1 MSLIIFDQVSFALGA
16 APLLNQCSFSIEKNE
31 RVALVGRNGAGK
43 STLLKL
49 TLEQFSPDSGIIK
62 YSKGLKLSYLQQDLP
77 VGDDEPV
84 GEVILKRV
92 GPVGEAILKYNALA
106 VSDHPNLDELE
117 RLQHFIEENDGWN
130 LQNQVLSICT
140 KLNLDP
146 NKKFNAMSGGW
157 RRRVLL
163 ASALVVE
170 PDVLILDEPTNHLDI
185 KMVEWLEDLLLS
197 FKGTVLFVSHDRAF
211 IDRVAT
217 RVIDLDR
224 GKVSSFPA
232 PYETYLEF
240 KEKALEDEAKQRAQ
254 EDKVLAQEE
263 AWIRQGIKARR
274 TRNEGRVRALKAM
287 RAELS
292 QRRFQQGSANFKIE
306 MDDSSGKRVVELTN
320 VVFGYDGHPII
331 DGFSSTVLRGDKI
344 ALLGPNG
351 IGKTTALKLL
361 LGDIQ
366 PSSGEVKSGTRLQV
380 AYFDQAREALDPE
393 KQIVDVVSEGRDFLE
408 IQGKRRHVISYL
420 EDFLFAPERLRM
432 KVRQLSG
439 GEINRLLLAKMFSQ
453 SANVLVLDEP
463 TNDLDMDTLDLLID
477 RLSEFEGTVLLVS
490 HDRYFIDQL
499 ATKSWAFE
507 GNGVVREYA
516 GGYADWK
523 TQGGKWPD
531 LENME
536 PIKKSSSEASINQA
550 PTKVK
555 SESKVTKKKLSYK
568 DQREFDQMP
577 AKIESLELQIE
588 TLEAEVAEP
597 GFYNQPPDVTT
608 TVLGQLESVQQA
620 LNIAYDRWAELESMV
635 D

>member
-1 MSLIIFDQVSFALGA
+1 
-16 APLLNQCSFSIEKNE
+16 
-31 RVALVGRNGAGK
+31 
-43 STLLKL
+43 
-49 TLEQFSPDSGIIK
+49 
-62 YSKGLKLSYLQQDLP
+62 LKLSYLQQDLP
-77 VGDDEPV
+77 VGDKEPV
-84 GEVILKRV
+84 GDVILKRV
-92 GPVGEAILKYNALA
+92 GAVGHAIVKYNQLTM
-106 VSDHPNLDELE
+106 SDHPDLNELE
-117 RLQHFIEENDGWN
+117 SLQHYIEENDGWK
-130 LQNQVLSICT
+130 LQNQVQAICT
-140 KLNLDP
+140 KLSLSP
-146 NKKFNAMSGGW
+146 EQQFSSLSGGW

-185 KMVEWLEDLLLS
+185 KMVEWLEDLLIN

-211 IDRVAT
+211 IDLIAT

-224 GKVSSFPA
+224 GKISSYPA
-232 PYETYLEF
+232 PYDTYLEF
-240 KEKALEDEAKQRAQ
+240 KEKALEDEAQQRAR

-263 AWIRQGIKARR
+263 VWIRQGIKARR

-292 QRRFQQGSANFKIE
+292 QRRFQQGSAKFKIE
-306 MDDSSGKRVVELTN
+306 MDDSSGKRVVELKD
-320 VVFGYDGHPII
+320 VVFGFGEQKII

-361 LGDIQ
+361 LGDLKPQ
-366 PSSGEVKSGTRLQV
+366 LGEIKEGTRLQV

-393 KQIVDVVSEGRDFLE
+393 KPIVDVVSEGRDFLE

-453 SANVLVLDEP
+453 AANVLVLDEP

-477 RLSEFEGTVLLVS
+477 RLSDFEGTVLLVS

-507 GNGVVREYA
+507 GNGIVREYA
-516 GGYADWK
+516 GGYEDWK
-523 TQGGKWPD
+523 LQGGKWPD
-531 LENME
+531 LDKE
-536 PIKKSSSEASINQA
+536 
-550 PTKVK
+550 PTKPEVSSKPLVK
-555 SESKVTKKKLSYK
+555 NDAVGAAKTVKKAQKKLSYK

-577 AKIESLELQIE
+577 AKIESLESEIE
-588 TLEAEVAEP
+588 TLEAEVAAPE
-597 GFYNQPPDVTT
+597 FYNLPPDVTT
-608 TVLGQLESVQQA
+608 TVLTKLQTVQNE
-620 LNIAYDRWAELESMV
+620 LNDAFERWAELESMV
-635 D
+635 E

>member
-49 TLEQFSPDSGIIK
+49 TLEQFSPDSGVIK

-84 GEVILKRV
+84 GDVILKRV
-92 GPVGEAILKYNALA
+92 GAVGEAILKYNALT
-106 VSDHPNLDELE
+106 VSDHPDMDELE
-117 RLQHFIEENDGWN
+117 KLQHYIEENDGWK
-130 LQNQVLSICT
+130 LQNQVQAICT
-140 KLNLDP
+140 KLNLNPD
-146 NKKFNAMSGGW
+146 KRFNAMSGGW

-185 KMVEWLEDLLLS
+185 KMVEWLEDLLIN

-211 IDRVAT
+211 IDRIAT

-224 GKVSSFPA
+224 GKIASYPA

-263 AWIRQGIKARR
+263 VWIRQGIKARR

-292 QRRFQQGSANFKIE
+292 ERRFQQGSAKFKIE
-306 MDDSSGKRVVELTN
+306 MDDASGKRVVELDN
-320 VVFGYDGHPII
+320 VVFGFGDQPII
-331 DGFSSTVLRGDKI
+331 NGFTSTVLRGDKI

-351 IGKTTALKLL
+351 VGKTTALKLL
-361 LGDIQ
+361 LGDLKPQ
-366 PSSGEVKSGTRLQV
+366 SGTITEGTRLQV

-393 KQIVDVVSEGRDFLE
+393 KPIVDVVSEGRDFLE

-420 EDFLFAPERLRM
+420 EDFLFKPERLRM

-453 SANVLVLDEP
+453 AANVLVLDEP

-477 RLSEFEGTVLLVS
+477 RLSDFEGTVLLVS

-507 GNGVVREYA
+507 GNGVVKEYA
-516 GGYADWK
+516 GGYEDWK
-523 TQGGKWPD
+523 IQGGKWPD
-531 LENME
+531 LEKME
-536 PIKKSSSEASINQA
+536 VEPMKVGVSAKKSDAS
-550 PTKVK
+550 
-555 SESKVTKKKLSYK
+555 VTKKAQKKLSYK
-568 DQREFDQMP
+568 DQREFDLMP
-577 AKIESLELQIE
+577 AMIEKLELEIE
-588 TLEAEVAEP
+588 TLEADVAAP
-597 GFYNQPPDVTT
+597 DFYNQSSNVTT
-608 TVLGQLESVQQA
+608 TVLAKLESVQQA
-620 LNIAYDRWAELESMV
+620 LNHAYERWAELESLV
-635 D
+635 N